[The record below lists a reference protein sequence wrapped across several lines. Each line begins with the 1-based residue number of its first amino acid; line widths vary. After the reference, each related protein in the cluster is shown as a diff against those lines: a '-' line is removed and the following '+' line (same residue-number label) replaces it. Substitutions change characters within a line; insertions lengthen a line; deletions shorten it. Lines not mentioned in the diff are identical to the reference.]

1 MNDSLRVVFIGAA
14 SMQWTYTI
22 SRDLI
27 VVLSGDSGTARR
39 RPTLVLED
47 LDGANLEKARRQAQ
61 MVADAT
67 GNKVRIEA
75 TTDQRAALTGADFV
89 VTSLAVGSLEAMQAD
104 LEIPYEYGIYQ
115 PVGDTV
121 SIGGAIRVARNAP
134 AFVSIVRDM
143 EAVASPNAWLLNLS
157 NPMSGLTRVA
167 AKSGNVNVV
176 GLCHELYGGLNWLC
190 RHLGLNFRDWRRLLK
205 VSVVGINHCGWLQE
219 LRIGG
224 KDGFPRLRRLL
235 EEKGLSPDSRRLYD
249 SDVPEFR
256 RENVKIALFLK
267 HGVFPYSGD
276 RHNVEFFTEFVNRE
290 TNQGADYGVL
300 LTTIQSRLVE
310 WRGLARQT
318 VDERLAGKKELDLQV
333 SNEAAAR
340 IVKAIAV
347 DEPFYD
353 VSNLPY
359 NGSNLPGVPPGAIL
373 ERMCTYDGRGAHPEE
388 VRPLPPPL
396 QKHLALHAGI
406 IEDVVDASLAGDRD
420 LMIQA
425 LRRDPLLK
433 NMEAARIPELW
444 DRVAEKSRR
453 FLHAGFFRRARVAA
467 KKRSG
472 RRTR

>member
-1 MNDSLRVVFIGAA
+1 MNESLRVVFVGAA
-14 SMQWTYTI
+14 SAQWTYTI

-47 LDGANLEKARRQAQ
+47 PDAVNLDKARRTAR

-67 GNKVRIEA
+67 GNKVRVEA
-75 TTDQRAALTGADFV
+75 TTNQRRALTGADFV
-89 VTSLAVGSLEAMQAD
+89 VVSLAVGSLEAMQAD

-121 SIGGAIRVARNAP
+121 SIGGAIRLARNAP
-134 AFVSIVRDM
+134 TFVSIVRDM

-157 NPMSGLTRVA
+157 NPMSGLTRVV
-167 AKSGNVNVV
+167 AKSGDVNVV
-176 GLCHELYGGLNWLC
+176 GLCHELYGGLGWLC
-190 RHLGLNFRDWRRLLK
+190 RHLGHNFRDWRRLFK
-205 VSVVGINHCGWLQE
+205 VGVVGINHCGWLQE
-219 LRIGG
+219 FRVGG
-224 KDGFPRLRRLL
+224 KDAFPLLRRYLKD
-235 EEKGLSPDSRRLYD
+235 KGLTPESRRLYD

-256 RENVKIALFLK
+256 GANVKIALFLK

-276 RHNVEFFTEFVNRE
+276 RHNVEFFTEFVNRK
-290 TNQGADYGVL
+290 TNLGADYGVL

-310 WRGLARQT
+310 WRGQARAT
-318 VDERLAGKKELDLQV
+318 VNERLEGKKELDLQV

-353 VSNLPY
+353 VCNVPY
-359 NGSNLPGVPPGAIL
+359 NGSNLPGVPHGAVL

-388 VRPLPPPL
+388 VKPLPPPL
-396 QKHLALHAGI
+396 QAHLALHAGI

-433 NMEAARIPELW
+433 NMDSARIPELW
-444 DRVAEKSRR
+444 DRVAERSRR
-453 FLHAGFFRRARVAA
+453 FLHAGFFRRARGAA
-467 KKRSG
+467 RKSR
-472 RRTR
+472 RRTG